1 MGASVSYEARK
12 AKCVTDAPT
21 EKYFKTESKNH
32 AYNKKKTQMA
42 SVHMN
47 TY

>member
-21 EKYFKTESKNH
+21 EKYFKTLKTFARTEAES
-32 AYNKKKTQMA
+32 
-42 SVHMN
+42 
-47 TY
+47 